1 MNGRNQRSKTGPD
14 VLRGLSRA
22 TYFRRLKIL
31 RQELE
36 LDPINNQ
43 QLLFDRNQQDHIE
56 NNIPNEEQHAVN
68 ENVYN
73 LEMNRNRNQ
82 QDHIENNIPNEEQ
95 NAVNENVYN
104 LEMNRNRNQQ
114 DQIENNIPNEEQN
127 AVNENVYNLEMNR
140 NRLLK
145 SEIIYTS
152 ATYERITKTNSS
164 WVKYQ
169 LGNQTRYGL
178 VYCFT
183 QTSACECA
191 FFCLPECRAQYFAV
205 IQKCNV
211 NCRFNAPGNQFSYIY
226 ELTSLDEEYDIIRI
240 ENLITVCF
248 NIEIKPRV
256 TEKCQ
261 YIIGPVDCLEND

>member
-114 DQIENNIPNEEQN
+114 DHIENNIPNEEQN

-140 NRLLK
+140 NRNK
-145 SEIIYTS
+145 AMCDRKMPIHYWAS
-152 ATYERITKTNSS
+152 
-164 WVKYQ
+164 
-169 LGNQTRYGL
+169 
-178 VYCFT
+178 
-183 QTSACECA
+183 
-191 FFCLPECRAQYFAV
+191 
-205 IQKCNV
+205 
-211 NCRFNAPGNQFSYIY
+211 
-226 ELTSLDEEYDIIRI
+226 
-240 ENLITVCF
+240 
-248 NIEIKPRV
+248 
-256 TEKCQ
+256 
-261 YIIGPVDCLEND
+261 